1 PEVEMVTRRT
11 CLKAAA
17 SGVCALTNPVAVVQA
32 AQMAPRS
39 AGASPAMPG
48 PYRGRVAAV
57 ESPKVLSAG
66 AYQAD
71 VVQQMMRRGMT
82 ALTGSADWT
91 DAWRRFFTAGDVV
104 GIKVNPVGQP
114 WVISDASV
122 LREIIAGLEVAGV
135 KRRDIVVYDRYRDQ
149 FLSAG

>member
-1 PEVEMVTRRT
+1 MVSRRT

-17 SGVCALTNPVAVVQA
+17 GGFCAAAVNPVALVQA
-32 AQMAPRS
+32 AGTAPKR

-48 PYRGRVAAV
+48 PYRGRVVAV
-57 ESPKVLSAG
+57 ESPKVLAAG
-66 AYQAD
+66 VYQPD

-82 ALTGSADWT
+82 ALTGSEGWA
-91 DAWRRFFTAGDVV
+91 DAWRQFFTAGDVV

-122 LREIIAGLEVAGV
+122 VREIIA
-135 KRRDIVVYDRYRDQ
+135 
-149 FLSAG
+149 